1 MNNKLPVHFDID
13 YYGFN
18 TMPDLSIEVEF
29 TPEEIALMRKLVGQ
43 LDKSL
48 YNEGILLVLQDPAP
62 DLYNRI
68 EIAARSEIFDR
79 LVLEAFRNNEIDFD
93 ERDLHRNFVRD
104 VKTGRFTFDLAD
116 FAEFGEDLD
125 PEEMRARE
133 FNTWYEEEMNK
144 GIEYLR
150 SHYPIDEQVDLPQ
163 NLIYVCQIPA
173 DLLP

>member
-1 MNNKLPVHFDID
+1 MTNKQTVHFDID
-13 YYGFN
+13 YYGFT
-18 TMPDLSIEVEF
+18 TMTDLSIEVEF
-29 TPEEIALMRKLVGQ
+29 TPEEIALMRKLVSQ

-104 VKTGRFTFDLAD
+104 VKTGRFTYSS
-116 FAEFGEDLD
+116 
-125 PEEMRARE
+125 RKVSSVRSSAR
-133 FNTWYEEEMNK
+133 
-144 GIEYLR
+144 
-150 SHYPIDEQVDLPQ
+150 
-163 NLIYVCQIPA
+163 
-173 DLLP
+173 